1 MIVSILGQA
10 RENYVLQGYMGVQ
23 GGESFSYR
31 LELTDSSENYLSGYS
46 YLYKNKDN
54 DVKTAVVVQRNR
66 NDKSLHLQ
74 ETSIIY
80 NRGFESKAVI
90 CLVESEMKFDEKE
103 KQLKGS
109 LITQTINSGG
119 TCSRGTI
126 LFSNLKEIDALFAA
140 PSVPATKTASSNIT
154 VFQKP
159 KANPTQ
165 KLHHLMQENKKKEE
179 EEARKQTIAMA
190 QEKAKQVAAAN
201 QKPEV
206 KQITEGKEGVYEWN
220 SNFVILKIWDGSQED
235 GDRVNLY
242 LNQQLVLN
250 NYTLLNQEKELRLEL
265 KGDGIHTITIEAL
278 NEGAQPPN
286 TANISISDGET
297 IHEIV
302 AFNKIGKK
310 ALIRIKK
317 KQN

>member
-1 MIVSILGQA
+1 MTSIFSQA
-10 RENYVLQGYMGVQ
+10 RESYVLNGYMGVQ

-31 LELTDSSENYLSGYS
+31 LELTDSSENFLSGYS
-46 YLYKNKDN
+46 YIYKNKDK
-54 DVKTAVVVQRNR
+54 DVKTAVVVQRNS

-74 ETSIIY
+74 ETTIIY

-109 LITQTINSGG
+109 LVTQTINSGG

-126 LFSNLKEIDALFAA
+126 LFSNLKEIDALFSA
-140 PSVPATKTASSNIT
+140 PSSPVAKITSSNT
-154 VFQKP
+154 TTFQKP
-159 KANPTQ
+159 KTNPTQ

-179 EEARKQTIAMA
+179 EEARKQAIAAA

-235 GDRVNLY
+235 GDRVNIY
-242 LNQQLVLN
+242 LNQQLVLS
-250 NYTLLNQEKELRLEL
+250 NYTLLNKEKELRLEL
-265 KGDGIHTITIEAL
+265 KGNEVQTITIEAL

-297 IHEIV
+297 VHEIV

-310 ALIRIKK
+310 ALIKIKK